1 MALGIFADIVV
12 DERELT
18 LNPGDWMLLYTD
30 GVTEAFS
37 AKEEMFGTERLTRL
51 LAEHQFVSSDGLIDE
66 VEGSVEDFI
75 QGTALSDDL
84 TLAAISRKIS

>member
-1 MALGIFADIVV
+1 V

-37 AKEEMFGTERLTRL
+37 AKDEMFGTERLTKL
-51 LAEHQFVSSDGLIDE
+51 LQEHQFVSSDGLINE
-66 VEGSVEDFI
+66 VERAVEDFI
-75 QGTALSDDL
+75 HGTDLSDDL
-84 TLAAISRKIS
+84 TLAAIMRKIT